1 MWFLQIVR
9 SFFFT
14 LDSTLFNFIPK
25 VYDLLM
31 TISRTSILTQGQIK
45 QFADR
50 IQIFLG
56 VFMLFRVTFSLITYI
71 IMPDEFSDKG
81 KGFGKLWQNIII
93 SLVLL
98 VLTPYAFNLAYE
110 FQAMVL
116 EDNSLAT
123 LVFGDSGD
131 TENYLSTAGEK
142 MAYTIM
148 EPMFSPNTS
157 VGNLYE
163 CSSLLDPSSSVRTF
177 NQSCRDELLDSY
189 NSTNDDNKSNIT
201 GSFNVYVNNYVAGVE
216 NSNLGLF
223 FRLDM
228 AKATVPGSKNNGNE
242 TFLID
247 YNIPVTTVVAVIV
260 LLLLISFSLDI
271 ALRSIKLA
279 FLQLIS
285 PMPII
290 SYIDPKGKD
299 GMFKKWYQMCFSTYL
314 SLFVR
319 LLALYLGVYII
330 GKVNSMT
337 DVITGASVTNGFVKI
352 FIIIGVLMFAKQL
365 PKILEGVGIKLD
377 GDGKFQLNP
386 FKKLEDEAL
395 GGKQIVGGAKGL
407 AATGLAG
414 ASGMASNWINGLQ
427 NVREANGF
435 KDKAKAFGKGA
446 LSGAAGFAS
455 ATGKGL
461 AGTLQGKKFNEV
473 YSNSY
478 KSAKDARDRIYD
490 DVGFGETLAAGFQ
503 KTIGLRTKG
512 EYKKAA
518 QDGNEKLQNIYK
530 SMMSAAVGNDTIAGS
545 IAGQGSLAG
554 RTFDGLKALSK
565 FEEEVKKT
573 TISRD
578 QYEKGRRGDWAYTN
592 AVKAHQDMLND
603 IDKMKKD
610 RLDQISTATTTITDA
625 ATQSAIQQGYE
636 QMLAIAG
643 RVNSSTRMVDPTIT
657 VIPDASGTKAS
668 LMNGVSKGVSSQI
681 ATNKEASHAEK
692 VDQYSNGVGPI
703 ANSNKK

>member
-1 MWFLQIVR
+1 MWFFQIVR

-157 VGNLYE
+157 VGNLFS
-163 CSSLLDPSSSVRTF
+163 CSNMIEEGNGVRTF
-177 NQSCRDELLDSY
+177 DTDCKQALLDASSTGNSVSAY
-189 NSTNDDNKSNIT
+189 NS
-201 GSFNVYVNNYVAGVE
+201 YVNNYVAGAE

-223 FRLDM
+223 FRIDI
-228 AKATVPGSKNNGNE
+228 AKQTIPGNKNNGDE

-247 YNIPVTTVVAVIV
+247 YNAPVSTIVAVVV
-260 LLLLISFSLDI
+260 LLLLITFCMDV

-285 PMPII
+285 PIPII

-365 PKILEGVGIKLD
+365 PKILEGIGIKLD
-377 GDGKFQLNP
+377 GEGKFQLNP
-386 FKKLEDEAL
+386 FKKLGEEAMFMKKPMENFEKDGYGIGLGAKKIISGIDSARAGKGFWNGTRKVQGNGMVSQTSKWYHDLTPNRTEQINKSREAVATLNYKKRLYEEGQRIGNMDSRQAPGVTVKQNVSDKKKAMSRPFVDADGNAALSVDKTARENAFNDLGKALVEQYGGDTAKNREYARITVEKTQAELEMRRLTALQRQAYDPNTGKFDKTRINGAQDLNGGALETVEAL
-395 GGKQIVGGAKGL
+395 ESAIETQRKIIESVGEYSSREKEFQYKNGIVDDALSTAKGL
-407 AATGLAG
+407 
-414 ASGMASNWINGLQ
+414 
-427 NVREANGF
+427 EP
-435 KDKAKAFGKGA
+435 
-446 LSGAAGFAS
+446 
-455 ATGKGL
+455 
-461 AGTLQGKKFNEV
+461 
-473 YSNSY
+473 
-478 KSAKDARDRIYD
+478 
-490 DVGFGETLAAGFQ
+490 
-503 KTIGLRTKG
+503 
-512 EYKKAA
+512 
-518 QDGNEKLQNIYK
+518 
-530 SMMSAAVGNDTIAGS
+530 
-545 IAGQGSLAG
+545 
-554 RTFDGLKALSK
+554 
-565 FEEEVKKT
+565 
-573 TISRD
+573 
-578 QYEKGRRGDWAYTN
+578 RR
-592 AVKAHQDMLND
+592 ND
-603 IDKMKKD
+603 IF
-610 RLDQISTATTTITDA
+610 S
-625 ATQSAIQQGYE
+625 
-636 QMLAIAG
+636 
-643 RVNSSTRMVDPTIT
+643 
-657 VIPDASGTKAS
+657 
-668 LMNGVSKGVSSQI
+668 
-681 ATNKEASHAEK
+681 
-692 VDQYSNGVGPI
+692 
-703 ANSNKK
+703 